1 MSSWNTQLLTCDYA
15 AGLVLYSLHVLT
27 SMCHFLAPLFVAH
40 GPFPPLMINPECCN
54 MPPVQR
60 SVELASICYP

>member
-27 SMCHFLAPLFVAH
+27 SICHFFAPLFVAH
-40 GPFPPLMINPECCN
+40 GPFPRALDD
-54 MPPVQR
+54 Q
-60 SVELASICYP
+60 S